1 MDVSQFVW
9 TKTSNP
15 VVVWLKIVFS
25 LGKVS
30 RFRAST
36 EMLKLLENIQI

>member
-1 MDVSQFVW
+1 MDVSQIVW

-15 VVVWLKIVFS
+15 VVVGLKIMFS
-25 LGKVS
+25 LGKMP
-30 RFRAST
+30 RFRVST